1 MSGRSALC
9 DVGFPA
15 WLLRSRKGGH
25 RLQPPSGGARQN
37 FTSKSCSS
45 SSGIS
50 AGSYFIDS
58 TMMPTLK
65 ITEIK
70 AFVPSKDFELSKQF
84 YKDLGFMMASEG
96 GGIICKRV
104 ACSQST
110 GSESRRWKTS
120 RGVCGTS
127 ASSIRRVF
135 NGALGR
141 IPTKSELNP
150 VLPITTIPSFQRTD
164 SVAAQFQL

>member
-1 MSGRSALC
+1 
-9 DVGFPA
+9 
-15 WLLRSRKGGH
+15 
-25 RLQPPSGGARQN
+25 
-37 FTSKSCSS
+37 
-45 SSGIS
+45 
-50 AGSYFIDS
+50 
-58 TMMPTLK
+58 MMPTLK